1 MTVTNKTDQLHDDVA
16 RNVLSGI
23 VQCYAEGDMET
34 VKALIE
40 QMSSE
45 TDMPDDMFNMMM
57 LTMSQV
63 ARAEVTSSEPS
74 PA

>member
-1 MTVTNKTDQLHDDVA
+1 MTVTNKTDQLHDYVA

-34 VKALIE
+34 VQVLIE
-40 QMSSE
+40 RMSFE
-45 TDMPDDMFNMMM
+45 TDMPDDMFNTMV
-57 LTMSQV
+57 LSMSQIAQAKV
-63 ARAEVTSSEPS
+63 ISSEPS

>member
-1 MTVTNKTDQLHDDVA
+1 MTVTNKTDQLHDYVA

-34 VKALIE
+34 VQVLIE
-40 QMSSE
+40 RMSFE
-45 TDMPDDMFNMMM
+45 TDMPDDIFNTMM
-57 LTMSQV
+57 LSMSQIAQAKV
-63 ARAEVTSSEPS
+63 EPS

>member
-1 MTVTNKTDQLHDDVA
+1 MTVTNKTDQLHDYVA

-34 VKALIE
+34 VHVLIE
-40 QMSSE
+40 RMSFE
-45 TDMPDDMFNMMM
+45 TDMPDDMFNTMM
-57 LTMSQV
+57 LSMSQIAQAKV
-63 ARAEVTSSEPS
+63 ISSEPS